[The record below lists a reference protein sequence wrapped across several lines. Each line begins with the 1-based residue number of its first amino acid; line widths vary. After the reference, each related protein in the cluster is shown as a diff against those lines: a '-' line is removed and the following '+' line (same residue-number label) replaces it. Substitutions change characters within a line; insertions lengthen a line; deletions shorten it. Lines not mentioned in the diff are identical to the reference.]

1 MLRVVIAA
9 GPDRG
14 SSLLLRHGRYSV
26 GKAPDCDLVLSD
38 PAVSRRHL
46 VLKVLADGVAALD
59 VGSKNGSYFQGAR
72 FRELILGVGAV
83 LTIGGSQLVLA
94 DAGRRS
100 TDPPTSD
107 AHQFGKLYGGSL
119 VMRRLFALLERV
131 ADSDGPVLIEGET
144 GTGKEICAE
153 SLHAAGPRAG
163 GPFVVCDLSGVPPA
177 QLESELF
184 GHLRGAFT
192 GADRDHEG
200 AFASAAGGT
209 LFIDEIAE
217 LSLEAQPRLLR
228 ALERR
233 EVKPLG
239 ATRYVPFD
247 VRVIAATNRDLW
259 EECKAH
265 RFRAD
270 LYHRLAVLRVHIP
283 PLRDRSEDIPLLA
296 RHILGVGAA
305 SLGSDALSLL
315 AGHDWPGNVRELR
328 NVLTQATSIAPP
340 GRPICAAELGLV
352 RRTEAEPAAA
362 EEWAEGSDFHG
373 AKRHVIASWEKSFL
387 VELMQRA
394 EGNVARAAR
403 QAGIDRPY
411 LYRLLRK
418 HGLGPLED
426 GT

>member
-1 MLRVVIAA
+1 MFRVVIAA

-46 VLKVLADGVAALD
+46 TLKVLADGVAVLD
-59 VGSKNGSYFQGAR
+59 IGSKNGSYFQGAR

-83 LTIGGSQLVLA
+83 LTIGSSQLVLA

-100 TDPPTSD
+100 TDPPASD
-107 AHQFGKLYGGSL
+107 AHRFGKLLGGSL

-131 ADSDGPVLIEGET
+131 AESEGPVLIEGET

-153 SLHAAGPRAG
+153 SLHAAGPRAS
-163 GPFVVCDLSGVPPA
+163 GPFVVCDLSAVPPPH
-177 QLESELF
+177 LESELF
-184 GHLRGAFT
+184 GHLRGAFA
-192 GADRDHEG
+192 GADRDQEG
-200 AFASAAGGT
+200 AFASADGGT
-209 LFIDEIAE
+209 LFIDEIGE

-305 SLGSDALSLL
+305 SLGSDALALL
-315 AGHDWPGNVRELR
+315 ASHDWPGNVRELR
-328 NVLTQATSIAPP
+328 NVLTQAVSIAPP

-352 RRTEAEPAAA
+352 HRTQADPAVG

-373 AKRHVIASWEKSFL
+373 AKRHVISSWEKSFL